1 MLAGK
6 KILIVHSSAELY
18 GSDRCLLSAAK
29 GLVANGVNLHVTVPS
44 TGPLVKE
51 LTNAGAVV
59 HILDPIVFRRE
70 VLSVSGLAKLF
81 LRTPLATWQL
91 VRLIR
96 SEHFDLVHT
105 NTGVIIGGA
114 VASEIT
120 RTPHVWQFR
129 EILDEFGWVLRLY
142 EPFVLMLSK
151 RVVFITAAVQEQF
164 FLKGFKLKGSIIND
178 GIPSGLFDFT
188 KTERKDDRFVI
199 TTVGRLAPYKGQ
211 DVFLKA
217 LALAIQ
223 TGINLEAYIVGDV
236 YGNRYGYREELK
248 QLASKLGLDSRVN
261 FVGFQTEIQPFL
273 EKCNLFVIPSIR
285 PEGLGIVILEAM
297 MSGRAVIA
305 TGGGGSAEVV
315 ANGEDGILIPPG
327 DYNAMAKAI
336 IQLAQDEELRKSLA
350 SSGKRKVK
358 EYFSEDIMIKK
369 LIKLYEH
376 VILDNEH

>member
-18 GSDRCLLSAAK
+18 GSDRCLLSAAR

-44 TGPLVKE
+44 TGPLVAE

-70 VLSVSGLAKLF
+70 VLSVTGLVNLF
-81 LRTPLATWQL
+81 LKAPFATWQL

-96 SEHFDLVHT
+96 REHFDLIHT

-114 VASEIT
+114 VAAGLT

-129 EILDEFGWVLRLY
+129 EILEEFGWMLRLY

-151 RVVFITAAVQEQF
+151 RVVSITAAVQAQF

-178 GIPSGLFDFT
+178 GIPAGQFDFT
-188 KTERKDDRFVI
+188 KAEREDDRFVL

-223 TGINLEAYIVGDV
+223 NGINLEAYIVGDV
-236 YGNRYGYREELK
+236 YGNRFGYREELK
-248 QLASKLGLDSRVN
+248 QLASKLGLDNRVK
-261 FVGFQTEIQPFL
+261 FVGFQTQIQPFL

-305 TGGGGSAEVV
+305 TAGGGAAEVIS
-315 ANGEDGILIPPG
+315 NREDGILIPPG
-327 DYNAMAKAI
+327 DFNAMAAAI
-336 IQLAQDEELRKSLA
+336 IQLAQNEELRKSLA
-350 SSGKRKVK
+350 SGGKRKAK
-358 EYFSEDIMIKK
+358 AYFSEDVMIKK
-369 LIKLYEH
+369 LINLYEH
-376 VILDNEH
+376 VIVE